1 MLLKFNWWQPKT
13 EFDPQDS
20 VGPAWA
26 QRHAYGLDESIAEA
40 EPITSAPVP
49 ELSPSVSQSA
59 GQVSDIDVLL
69 GWFARQGNQRP

>member
-1 MLLKFNWWQPKT
+1 MFKFNWWQPKT

-26 QRHAYGLDESIAEA
+26 QRHAYGLGESIAEVV
-40 EPITSAPVP
+40 PITTAPVP

-69 GWFARQGNQRP
+69 GWLARQGNQRP